1 MAKKVLAFHSLSK
14 PEDHGFTSADYKII
28 CENPRF
34 FAQAI
39 ASADYYFIDSDDDYP
54 QIRETYSLYQPN
66 TLRLSS
72 KASQNVVDAVEDV
85 TSTLAPVD
93 RDNASENV
101 VDAPIDG
108 SSDALAVE
116 IPDDFE
122 QLPWVELK
130 ALASNFIKGK
140 FNKEEA
146 IKAVKA
152 AKG

>member
-1 MAKKVLAFHSLSK
+1 MGKKVLAFHSLSK
-14 PEDHGFTSADYKII
+14 PEDHGFSKSDYHII

-39 ASADYYFIDSDDDYP
+39 ASADYYFIDSEVDYP
-54 QIRETYSLYQPN
+54 QIRETYSLYQPRTTRLLSGVKEAEKGVGN
-66 TLRLSS
+66 TLPPVEQDN
-72 KASQNVVDAVEDV
+72 ASEGIVEVVDAVDV
-85 TSTLAPVD
+85 
-93 RDNASENV
+93 
-101 VDAPIDG
+101 
-108 SSDALAVE
+108 VE

-130 ALASNFIKGK
+130 ALASKFISGK

-146 IKAVKA
+146 IKAIKA